1 MNARTALFLLFAL
14 LACISSL
21 GSARADSLSEL
32 FSRGNAAFA
41 RGEYAEAVEAYE
53 ALLESGVDD
62 PDVTFNLASAYG
74 AEAEYGQAIRYFERT
89 LELAPGDEQ
98 ARAELQK
105 ARDALGERQAQAHGE
120 AIIVDRPPLT
130 KAVFSSFTADTLAW
144 LLLVTIWLAVGLL
157 FVLRLT
163 RDRTRDHT
171 HGEALS
177 LGLGIA
183 AALSFALAVASALG
197 LGAKA
202 DWGRDGTR
210 AVVLREDTA
219 LREGPDD
226 RARLRAELVE
236 GETVRVMAREGL
248 FTRIVARG
256 DQAGYVRS
264 DAVGEI

>member
-1 MNARTALFLLFAL
+1 MNARTASYLLGAL
-14 LACISSL
+14 LSCL
-21 GSARADSLSEL
+21 GCLGVARADSLSAL

-41 RGEYAEAVEAYE
+41 RGEYAEAVNAYE

-74 AEAEYGQAIRYFERT
+74 AQAEYGQAIRYFERT
-89 LELAPGDEQ
+89 LQLAPRDEQ
-98 ARAELQK
+98 ARAALQK
-105 ARDALGERQAQAHGE
+105 ARDTLGERQAQAHGE
-120 AIIVDRPPLT
+120 AIVVDRPPLT
-130 KAVFSSFTADTLAW
+130 EAVFSSFTADTLAW
-144 LLLVTIWLAVGLL
+144 TLLATIWLAVGLL
-157 FVLRLT
+157 LVLRRL
-163 RDRTRDHT
+163 RAHARDHT

-183 AALSFALAVASALG
+183 AALSFALALATALG

-202 DWGRDGTR
+202 DWGRDGRR

-226 RARLRAELVE
+226 RARLGAELVE
-236 GETVRVMAREGL
+236 GEAVRVLAREGL